1 MTAGALLQ
9 AKAPVLRP
17 LQATMGPSTVLRVID
32 LGLAS
37 LQLMLDRGERRIGF
51 TPRRSSL
58 SSGGGRLLSLQLC
71 DEAID
76 HHNGSEPE
84 GYSPHHVTDQHTLG
98 APVGT
103 QRDKR
108 DRAECCSSP
117 VQNRGI
123 VRTAERVAGGVADEE
138 RAEKYEQWR

>member
-58 SSGGGRLLSLQLC
+58 
-71 DEAID
+71 
-76 HHNGSEPE
+76 
-84 GYSPHHVTDQHTLG
+84 
-98 APVGT
+98 
-103 QRDKR
+103 
-108 DRAECCSSP
+108 
-117 VQNRGI
+117 
-123 VRTAERVAGGVADEE
+123 
-138 RAEKYEQWR
+138 